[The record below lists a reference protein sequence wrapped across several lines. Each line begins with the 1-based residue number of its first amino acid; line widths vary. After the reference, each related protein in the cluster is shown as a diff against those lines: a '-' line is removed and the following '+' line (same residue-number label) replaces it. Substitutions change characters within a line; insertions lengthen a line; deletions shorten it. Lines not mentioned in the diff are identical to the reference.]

1 MSYQPPSP
9 NQPNGFVVLV
19 ALVGGLYLTVPLWE
33 FVKPLVVWFLRAYQ
47 HSLGPEMTGFLD
59 LVSPLALYALV
70 VALIVGLLEGV
81 LFPMFRQ
88 FFAEWSF
95 GRTKERLG
103 KPSEEIGFFEVIGG
117 TLGLV
122 FIILAVI
129 GAVSRQL

>member
-1 MSYQPPSP
+1 MSYQPPPP
-9 NQPNGFVVLV
+9 NQPNDFVVLV
-19 ALVGGLYLTVPLWE
+19 ALVGGIYASVPLWE
-33 FVKPLVVWFLRAYQ
+33 FVKPLVVWFLRTYQ
-47 HSLGPEMTGFLD
+47 HSLGPGMTGFLD

-81 LFPMFRQ
+81 LIPFVRFLLAQ
-88 FFAEWSF
+88 WFFE
-95 GRTKERLG
+95 RTQERLG
-103 KPSEEIGFFEVIGG
+103 KPSEEIGFFGVIGG

>member
-9 NQPNGFVVLV
+9 NQSNGFVVLV

-33 FVKPLVVWFLRAYQ
+33 FVKPLVVRFLHAYQ
-47 HSLGPEMTGFLD
+47 HTLGPEMTGFLD

-70 VALIVGLLEGV
+70 VALIIGLLEGLV
-81 LFPMFRQ
+81 FPMIRQ

-95 GRTKERLG
+95 GRMKDRLG
-103 KPSEEIGFFEVIGG
+103 KPSEEIGFFG
-117 TLGLV
+117 V
-122 FIILAVI
+122 FGIILLILGVI